1 LQRPEVGEGQL
12 VVDRLFDL
20 DSGRSQ
26 HPVAELEARH
36 EVPVCDL
43 AALPE
48 REPERL
54 TLVGKDQQADEA
66 FRLAEPPQHLLA
78 DNGGIGDRLI
88 AGVRACE
95 TDVHANVLPGGSS
108 PASSQVRPALGGGN
122 FRPRP
127 PINLSL
133 VDHAHDHT
141 HRLTADRRALT
152 VALAL
157 VVAVMVGEI
166 VAGLIGGSLALL
178 ADAGHMLTDAAALG
192 FALFAAAMS
201 ARPAAGRW
209 TFGYS
214 RLEILAAQANGLTLG
229 LLALWVVWSAIHRL
243 IDPHDVRGGLVLVVA
258 LAGAL
263 ASLAASFVLARASRE
278 SLNVRGAFLH
288 VLTDVA
294 AFGAAALAGALILAT
309 GWDRFDPIASL
320 VVAGLM
326 LWSSVLLLRESTVIF
341 LEGAPADA
349 DPDAIGRALV
359 AEGDVVE
366 VHDLHVWTVT
376 SGFPAL
382 SAHVLVTPGADCH
395 AARRRLERILA
406 DRFGLTHTTL
416 QVDHAEPATV
426 ELGAATA
433 RSTPLSQR

>member
-1 LQRPEVGEGQL
+1 
-12 VVDRLFDL
+12 
-20 DSGRSQ
+20 
-26 HPVAELEARH
+26 
-36 EVPVCDL
+36 
-43 AALPE
+43 
-48 REPERL
+48 
-54 TLVGKDQQADEA
+54 
-66 FRLAEPPQHLLA
+66 
-78 DNGGIGDRLI
+78 
-88 AGVRACE
+88 
-95 TDVHANVLPGGSS
+95 
-108 PASSQVRPALGGGN
+108 
-122 FRPRP
+122 
-127 PINLSL
+127 

-152 VALAL
+152 IAL
-157 VVAVMVGEI
+157 VLVLTVMVGEI
-166 VAGLIGGSLALL
+166 VAGIVGGSLALL
-178 ADAGHMLTDAAALG
+178 ADAGHMLTDAAALA

-243 IDPHDVRGGLVLVVA
+243 VDPRNVDGGLVLVVA
-258 LAGAL
+258 LAGAA
-263 ASLAASFVLARASRE
+263 ASLAASLVLSRASRE

-320 VVAGLM
+320 VVAALM
-326 LWSSVLLLRESTVIF
+326 LWSSAQLLRESTAIF
-341 LEGAPADA
+341 LERAPTDA

-359 AEGDVVE
+359 AEEGVVE

-395 AARRRLERILA
+395 AARRRLERTLA
-406 DRFGLTHTTL
+406 EHFGLTHTTL
-416 QVDHAEPATV
+416 QVDHAEPPTV
-426 ELGAATA
+426 ELGEATA
-433 RSTPLSQR
+433 RSTPVHHR